1 MTAAV
6 GAAILLATHR
16 KTLCGSVRL
25 LFQPDEEGCGGAQ
38 RFVDAG
44 CLHGVDAVFGA
55 HVSSELPLGSVGIRY
70 GKFYAASDTFSITIR
85 GKSAHGA
92 EPEKGIDALQAAAQ
106 LAARLVSLRGA
117 LNGERCAVT
126 VGTLQSGTAIN
137 IVADTAQLTGILRT
151 LGPDSRVRM
160 RTLVT
165 DAAAE
170 IAAQTG
176 TQINVQLCASY
187 PGIVNDDGASRLVHE
202 IAMQLLGKPC
212 VAVLQQPTLMTED
225 FGYYLSAAYGCFYH
239 VGQAAPH
246 RSILHNFY
254 RIYVPLSL
262 RRRCMPPCSNARWQN
277 RTKTKDRSLIMGS
290 IVVKFGDSSLATAG
304 QFEKV
309 ATIIREN
316 RARRYAAACAG
327 EDFLPTLREIR
338 QRFADIIAQLQVD
351 LTADFETIASH
362 LRSVPQRD
370 YMASRGEYLNSKLLA
385 AYLGVPFVD
394 AAQMILFHAD
404 GSFDVETTNTNIAH
418 KLANVERAVIPGFY
432 GTLPDGMIHTF
443 SCGGSDVAGSII
455 ARAVGADLYENWT
468 DVSGVLAADPR
479 IVENPHIIDYITYRE
494 LRELSYMGA
503 SVLHEDAVFPVQQAN
518 ISINVRNTNRP
529 DDSGTFILS
538 ALPPNAHKRK
548 VTGIAGH
555 KGLSNHR
562 LNRGSRREARGKQEF
577 KEISR

>member
-25 LFQPDEEGCGGAQ
+25 SFQPDEEGCGGAQ

>member
-1 MTAAV
+1 
-6 GAAILLATHR
+6 
-16 KTLCGSVRL
+16 
-25 LFQPDEEGCGGAQ
+25 
-38 RFVDAG
+38 
-44 CLHGVDAVFGA
+44 
-55 HVSSELPLGSVGIRY
+55 
-70 GKFYAASDTFSITIR
+70 
-85 GKSAHGA
+85 
-92 EPEKGIDALQAAAQ
+92 
-106 LAARLVSLRGA
+106 
-117 LNGERCAVT
+117 
-126 VGTLQSGTAIN
+126 
-137 IVADTAQLTGILRT
+137 
-151 LGPDSRVRM
+151 
-160 RTLVT
+160 
-165 DAAAE
+165 
-170 IAAQTG
+170 
-176 TQINVQLCASY
+176 
-187 PGIVNDDGASRLVHE
+187 
-202 IAMQLLGKPC
+202 
-212 VAVLQQPTLMTED
+212 
-225 FGYYLSAAYGCFYH
+225 
-239 VGQAAPH
+239 
-246 RSILHNFY
+246 
-254 RIYVPLSL
+254 
-262 RRRCMPPCSNARWQN
+262 
-277 RTKTKDRSLIMGS
+277 MGS

-309 ATIIREN
+309 AAIIREN

-370 YMASRGEYLNSKLLA
+370 YMVSRGEYLNSKLLA
-385 AYLGVPFVD
+385 TYLGVPFVD

-404 GSFDVETTNTNIAH
+404 GSFDVEATNTNIAH

-503 SVLHEDAVFPVQQAN
+503 SVLHEDVVFPVQQAN
-518 ISINVRNTNRP
+518 IPINVRNTNRP

>member
-1 MTAAV
+1 
-6 GAAILLATHR
+6 
-16 KTLCGSVRL
+16 
-25 LFQPDEEGCGGAQ
+25 
-38 RFVDAG
+38 
-44 CLHGVDAVFGA
+44 
-55 HVSSELPLGSVGIRY
+55 
-70 GKFYAASDTFSITIR
+70 
-85 GKSAHGA
+85 
-92 EPEKGIDALQAAAQ
+92 
-106 LAARLVSLRGA
+106 
-117 LNGERCAVT
+117 
-126 VGTLQSGTAIN
+126 
-137 IVADTAQLTGILRT
+137 
-151 LGPDSRVRM
+151 
-160 RTLVT
+160 
-165 DAAAE
+165 
-170 IAAQTG
+170 
-176 TQINVQLCASY
+176 
-187 PGIVNDDGASRLVHE
+187 
-202 IAMQLLGKPC
+202 
-212 VAVLQQPTLMTED
+212 
-225 FGYYLSAAYGCFYH
+225 
-239 VGQAAPH
+239 
-246 RSILHNFY
+246 
-254 RIYVPLSL
+254 
-262 RRRCMPPCSNARWQN
+262 
-277 RTKTKDRSLIMGS
+277 MGS
-290 IVVKFGDSSLATAG
+290 IVVKFGDSSLTTAG

-494 LRELSYMGA
+494 LRELSFCTKMR
-503 SVLHEDAVFPVQQAN
+503 S
-518 ISINVRNTNRP
+518 S
-529 DDSGTFILS
+529 LS
-538 ALPPNAHKRK
+538 
-548 VTGIAGH
+548 
-555 KGLSNHR
+555 
-562 LNRGSRREARGKQEF
+562 SRRISPSTSATPTAQMISAPSFFQHSRQMRTSAR
-577 KEISR
+577 SRVLPATRA